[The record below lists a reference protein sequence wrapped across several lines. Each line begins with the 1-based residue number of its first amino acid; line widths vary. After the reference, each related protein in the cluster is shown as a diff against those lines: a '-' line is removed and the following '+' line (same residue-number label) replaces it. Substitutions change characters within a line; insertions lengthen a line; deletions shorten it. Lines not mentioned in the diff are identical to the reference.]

1 MALKIMPMA
10 GCERRPS
17 RDRDDRRPVGE
28 LLVAVGLPGPA
39 HPAGQLRRHD
49 EIALTPEPF
58 NAHLGIDL
66 AAAS

>member
-1 MALKIMPMA
+1 MKQRIRTETVVIDASKGA
-10 GCERRPS
+10 DPS
-17 RDRDDRRPVGE
+17 FGVY
-28 LLVAVGLPGPA
+28 AT
-39 HPAGQLRRHD
+39 D

>member
-1 MALKIMPMA
+1 MVPRAPYVTA
-10 GCERRPS
+10 GIQRFG
-17 RDRDDRRPVGE
+17 VY
-28 LLVAVGLPGPA
+28 AT
-39 HPAGQLRRHD
+39 D